1 MKHTSKFDYS
11 ITFPCYNAIEYTK
24 KCINSMIQN
33 GEDLGRVVAVDN
45 GSTDGTQEYL
55 KSLPLGKV
63 ILNKQN
69 LGVGVAL
76 NQGVLEFQTEWT
88 IVMDNDLVVSKG
100 WIDNLIGSAIENN
113 LNVISPALVEG
124 ELDYDLESFAQ
135 KAREKMGSYIRLGDN
150 HAVCLLIH
158 KSVWI
163 DTGYFRATPSL
174 LGYEDTLFFHDLK
187 KKGIKTA
194 ISSQSWLHHF
204 GSATQKAMKKER
216 GLKPKDD
223 LSVRNNHVL
232 LCQNWFSRK
241 LNKLKKIRFRKI
253 MQTQEMD
260 QFGMTVR
267 GNRINGKFIW
277 FGDY

>member
-1 MKHTSKFDYS
+1 MKHASKFDYS

-33 GEDLGRVVAVDN
+33 GEDLGRVIAVDN

-124 ELDYDLESFAQ
+124 ELDYDL
-135 KAREKMGSYIRLGDN
+135 
-150 HAVCLLIH
+150 V
-158 KSVWI
+158 V
-163 DTGYFRATPSL
+163 
-174 LGYEDTLFFHDLK
+174 
-187 KKGIKTA
+187 
-194 ISSQSWLHHF
+194 
-204 GSATQKAMKKER
+204 
-216 GLKPKDD
+216 
-223 LSVRNNHVL
+223 V
-232 LCQNWFSRK
+232 
-241 LNKLKKIRFRKI
+241 
-253 MQTQEMD
+253 
-260 QFGMTVR
+260 
-267 GNRINGKFIW
+267 
-277 FGDY
+277 